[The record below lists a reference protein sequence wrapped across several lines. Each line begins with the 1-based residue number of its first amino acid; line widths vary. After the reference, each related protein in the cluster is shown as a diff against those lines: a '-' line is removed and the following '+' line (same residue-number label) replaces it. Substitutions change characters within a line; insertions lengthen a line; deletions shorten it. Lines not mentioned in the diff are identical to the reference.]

1 VGKGILNRGT
11 QVHKSKLKYNRL
23 TVAKKLDCNPVT
35 KYIEEENQK
44 MTLDPLGYEPIKDI
58 DEVSN
63 RNRRKTDDQDRKTTL
78 SQKQK
83 DQWRGYV
90 SSKLKVDDQENI
102 RRVKKEVD
110 LWLRETRVP
119 KKLQN
124 KLQRQASEKGLEGSQ
139 VDKYIQKVERR
150 MNRRKSD

>member
-35 KYIEEENQK
+35 RYIEEEKQK
-44 MTLDPLGYEPIKDI
+44 MTLDPLGYDPIKDI
-58 DEVSN
+58 DEVHN
-63 RNRRKTDDQDRKTTL
+63 RNRRKTDDPYIKMTL

-90 SSKLKVDDQENI
+90 SSKLEVDDQENI
-102 RRVKKEVD
+102 RR
-110 LWLRETRVP
+110 LRESQVP
-119 KKLQN
+119 KKLQI
-124 KLQRQASEKGLEGSQ
+124 KLKRQASEKGLEGNQ
-139 VDKYIQKVERR
+139 ADKYIQKVERR